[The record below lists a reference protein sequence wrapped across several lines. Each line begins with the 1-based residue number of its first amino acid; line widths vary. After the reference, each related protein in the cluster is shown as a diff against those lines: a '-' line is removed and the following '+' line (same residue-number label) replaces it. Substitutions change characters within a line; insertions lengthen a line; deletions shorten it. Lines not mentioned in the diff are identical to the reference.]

1 MINNIQMNNQIDDN
15 KNIIRINMKNINE
28 QKEIKNK
35 DKNDDIAEEY
45 D

>member
-35 DKNDDIAEEY
+35 NKNDDIAEDY

>member
-35 DKNDDIAEEY
+35 DKNDDIAEDY

>member
-1 MINNIQMNNQIDDN
+1 MNNQIDDN

-35 DKNDDIAEEY
+35 DKNDDIAEDY

>member
-1 MINNIQMNNQIDDN
+1 MDNNIQIDNQMDDN

-28 QKEIKNK
+28 QKEIGNDYK
-35 DKNDDIAEEY
+35 DDNIAEDY

>member
-1 MINNIQMNNQIDDN
+1 MINNIQMNNQINEN

-35 DKNDDIAEEY
+35 DKNDDIAEDY